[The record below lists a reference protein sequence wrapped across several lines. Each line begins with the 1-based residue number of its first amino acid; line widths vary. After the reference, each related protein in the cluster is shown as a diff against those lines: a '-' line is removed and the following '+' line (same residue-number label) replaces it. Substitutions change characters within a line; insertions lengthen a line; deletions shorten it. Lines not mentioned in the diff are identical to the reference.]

1 MATERTSR
9 PGRATREGQEPK
21 EDDVPKP
28 GFTFTEMPPAVLA
41 QGAPSVRGG
50 SHEMM
55 RELCS
60 LGLTRE
66 ASLGILKLLVQ
77 GGSRPAGDPA
87 EW

>member
-1 MATERTSR
+1 M
-9 PGRATREGQEPK
+9 K
-21 EDDVPKP
+21 EVDVPKP
-28 GFTFTEMPPAVLA
+28 GFTLTDMTPAVLA
-41 QGAPSVRGG
+41 GGPPSVRGG

-66 ASLGILKLLVQ
+66 ASLGILKVLLQ